1 MSRSNGARQ
10 PFEPFS
16 GFSNP
21 NYTQVPDELFDV
33 LMPQLSDIEL
43 RVLMYIVRRTFG
55 FKKSAD
61 NISLKQIVE
70 GIRGKDGLPLDRGAG
85 VSKPSA
91 VQREIEA

>member
-1 MSRSNGARQ
+1 MPKTNTLRQ

-43 RVLMYIVRRTFG
+43 RVLRF
-55 FKKSAD
+55 
-61 NISLKQIVE
+61 
-70 GIRGKDGLPLDRGAG
+70 
-85 VSKPSA
+85 
-91 VQREIEA
+91 